1 MPESNA
7 NAVANEQIAGSNQ
20 WTLQAFTEIN
30 GQSWMA
36 LQEHAADGSIQRQLT
51 GFEQEL
57 KLTAQQN
64 NITPR
69 VLPAI
74 SEEQF
79 YASLSNDVRDYELG
93 RQFAAEPSAGI
104 PHNLAP
110 LDLGQFSKGLEDREF
125 EQKIRSEE
133 RESLVAMFE
142 QYGLDTG
149 FETAAQARSWAER
162 EVEQIYPIAQQT
174 IESVSVPPDTIVS
187 NAQMNGAE
195 QRQRTEPE
203 QNREENAGPFYGMAV

>member
-7 NAVANEQIAGSNQ
+7 NAMANEPTPNTNQ

-30 GQSWMA
+30 GQPWMA
-36 LQEHAADGSIQRQLT
+36 LQEHAADGSVQRQIT
-51 GFEQEL
+51 GFEHEL
-57 KLTAQQN
+57 TQTAQQN

-69 VLPAI
+69 VLPPV

-79 YASLSNDVRDYELG
+79 YANLSNNVRDYELG
-93 RQFAAEPSAGI
+93 RQFAAEPSNGI
-104 PHNLAP
+104 PQHLAP

-125 EQKIRSEE
+125 EQKIRSDQ
-133 RESLVAMFE
+133 RESLVSAFE

-162 EVEQIYPIAQQT
+162 EVEKIYPAAQQT
-174 IESVSVPPDTIVS
+174 TDTVSVGQDTTVFS
-187 NAQMNGAE
+187 GQTNRAE

-203 QNREENAGPFYGMAV
+203 QQREENATQSYGMAV